1 MTRILLIDDDR
12 VLQRILQTRLRQQG
26 LEVLL
31 AASGEDGLEMA
42 RRHQPQIILCDW
54 CMPGMDG
61 LEVCRRIKSDAD
73 LAGIFFIL
81 LTSRGEVE
89 DRVSGLDAGADDFLI
104 KPVDPAE
111 LMARVRAAM
120 RLYESNQQLRFLS
133 LDLAKQKARLE
144 EELCKAA
151 DYVRSILPAPLTGEV
166 DVASLFLPSSQLGG
180 DCFDFYWLDDDHLV
194 MYILDVS
201 GHGLASAL
209 PSISVHNLL
218 RTQAP
223 SRLNQPRTDTPHRRL
238 SDTFLE
244 QPAEVM
250 TFLNQLFQMDSQ
262 NGQYFT
268 MWYGVFDRPNRCL
281 TYASAGHPPP
291 LLRSFRRDGE
301 ATVHELKAPGM
312 PIGLFSHA
320 CYQSREC
327 GIGAHDELYLFTDG
341 FYEIPLDDDRMWDH
355 HQFLSLLNDQ
365 PFDPPGDLNELVKA
379 IRSATGQRSF
389 PDDASMIRLRFRATP
404 DTNRA

>member
-1 MTRILLIDDDR
+1 MTRLLLIDDDR
-12 VLQRILQTRLRQQG
+12 VLQRILQTRLSQQG

-31 AASGEDGLEMA
+31 AASGDEGLAMA
-42 RRHQPQIILCDW
+42 RHHQPQIILCDW

-61 LEVCRRIKSDAD
+61 LEVCRRLKSDAD
-73 LAGIFFIL
+73 LAAIFFIL
-81 LTSRGEVE
+81 LTSKGEVG

-120 RLYESNQQLRFLS
+120 RLFDSNQQLRALS

-144 EELCKAA
+144 EELSKAA

-166 DVASLFLPSSQLGG
+166 EIASLFLPSSQLGG

-218 RTQAP
+218 RTKAP
-223 SRLNQPRTDTPHRRL
+223 SRLSHPGADSPHRRQ

-244 QPAEVM
+244 QPAVVM
-250 TFLNQLFQMDSQ
+250 RVLNQLFQMDSQ

-268 MWYGVFDRPNRCL
+268 MWYGVFDRPNRRL
-281 TYASAGHPPP
+281 NYASAGHPPA
-291 LLRSFRRDGE
+291 LLRSLSRHGE
-301 ATVHELKAPGM
+301 GAIQELKAPGM
-312 PIGLFSHA
+312 PIGLFPEAS
-320 CYQSREC
+320 YQSREC
-327 GIGAHDELYLFTDG
+327 GIGADDELYLLTDG
-341 FYEIPLDDDRMWDH
+341 LFEIPLNDNRMWDY

-365 PFDPPGDLNELVKA
+365 PFDPTADLNRLVTA
-379 IRSATGQRSF
+379 IRMATGQKSF
-389 PDDASMIRLRFRATP
+389 PDDASMIRLRFRASP
-404 DTNRA
+404 SASGV